1 MEKRPVIAVVG
12 GGAAG
17 CFAAAN
23 LSRML
28 PKAKII
34 IFEAGK
40 KPLVKVGMTGGG
52 RCNLTNTF
60 ESVDS

>member
-40 KPLVKVGMTGGG
+40 KPLVKVG
-52 RCNLTNTF
+52 LT
-60 ESVDS
+60 